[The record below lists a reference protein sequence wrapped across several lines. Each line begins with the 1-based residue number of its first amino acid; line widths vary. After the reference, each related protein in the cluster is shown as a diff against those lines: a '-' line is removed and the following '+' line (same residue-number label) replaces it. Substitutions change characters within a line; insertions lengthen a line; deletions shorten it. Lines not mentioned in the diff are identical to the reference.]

1 MGTRGNCYKLYKNS
15 FRLDICKYFFTFRVI
30 NVWSNLN
37 NVIVCYKLFKDFNEK
52 LRNSKHLK
60 YSLMRRALI

>member
-37 NVIVCYKLFKDFNEK
+37 NVIVCYKLFKDFN
-52 LRNSKHLK
+52 
-60 YSLMRRALI
+60 